1 MPGDLNALG
10 IPTAVFP
17 ARDYVLRP
25 IEGTAREYEYR
36 RLSVLGD
43 IVGGRL
49 QAVCVPDEG
58 LTQYTTPRAEFCN
71 NTRHPAPRRH
81 RAPHRADRAV
91 VQRRV
96 LPAAPRWTGRAS
108 SPSAATL

>member
-1 MPGDLNALG
+1 MPGTLNALG

-17 ARDYVLRP
+17 ARGYVLRP

-58 LTQYTTPRAEFCN
+58 LTQYTTP
-71 NTRHPAPRRH
+71 P
-81 RAPHRADRAV
+81 
-91 VQRRV
+91 RRV
-96 LPAAPRWTGRAS
+96 L
-108 SPSAATL
+108 